1 VAQGSSRTHRWLP
14 RTPMFGVQQT
24 QRVPQATK
32 LVMAGCLLLG
42 AAFGVFSKMDKTG
55 FLGANALRPAARAP
69 APVMQN
75 AATAPA
81 AEYLT
86 RAPGVT
92 SPSIEIQG
100 ESLRTWSYKNP
111 AVEKVQVVLTTIGRP
126 LEAGVEVWNGA
137 GNTPIQVRAY
147 SEDGELRP
155 FSAVLETP
163 RGPSTV
169 AIRNIGQM
177 EFPLTANVDHQNV
190 ARPSGDHWNLA
201 QNIQGGSLRTFPLGP
216 LVENVEVLLEIL
228 QGPNTNKQVVE
239 LYTEDGLDRP
249 FFCIIATPESG
260 NVVKIINTGP
270 VEFPLTASV
279 VPQERYL

>member
-1 VAQGSSRTHRWLP
+1 MFA
-14 RTPMFGVQQT
+14 TPLADRC
-24 QRVPQATK
+24 RVTK
-32 LVMAGCLLLG
+32 LALVGCLLLG
-42 AAFGVFSKMDKTG
+42 AGFFIKIDKTG
-55 FLGANALRPAARAP
+55 MIGANALSRVSRVP
-69 APVMQN
+69 APLMQN

-216 LVENVEVLLEIL
+216 LVENVEVLLETDGRPLNARLEIL

>member
-1 VAQGSSRTHRWLP
+1 
-14 RTPMFGVQQT
+14 MI
-24 QRVPQATK
+24 
-32 LVMAGCLLLG
+32 
-42 AAFGVFSKMDKTG
+42 
-55 FLGANALRPAARAP
+55 GANALGRVSRMST
-69 APVMQN
+69 PVMQY
-75 AATAPA
+75 ASAIPRGTGGPPGV
-81 AEYLT
+81 
-86 RAPGVT
+86 APGGSVAP

-111 AVEKVQVVLTTIGRP
+111 AVEKVQVVLSTIGRP

-177 EFPLTANVDHQNV
+177 EFPMTANVDHQNV
-190 ARPSGDHWNLA
+190 ERPSGDHWHLA

-216 LVENVEVLLEIL
+216 NVENVEVLLETDGRPLNARLEIL
-228 QGPNTNKQVVE
+228 QGPNTNKQVIE

-249 FFCIIATPESG
+249 FFAILATPFSG

-279 VPQERYL
+279 VPR